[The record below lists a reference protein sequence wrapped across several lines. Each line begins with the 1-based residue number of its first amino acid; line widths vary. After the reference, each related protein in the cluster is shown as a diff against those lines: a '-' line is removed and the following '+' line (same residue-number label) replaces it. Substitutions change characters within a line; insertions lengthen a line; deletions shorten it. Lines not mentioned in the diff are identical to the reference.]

1 MGMVGERLRAFST
14 NRWLVFVA
22 AMWLQSMAGIGY
34 LFGAISPVVKDALGY
49 NQRQVA
55 TLGIAKDLG
64 DCVGFLAGSLSAMLP
79 PWAMLLIGA
88 VQNFIG
94 YGWLWLIVTK
104 QAPALPLS
112 MVSFTHLLILPFIHW
127 FSSLIRF
134 FIGSLDLVQVNVSAL
149 LFLVFSYRISH
160 SVQAVNL
167 FNNKLSQI
175 IIIHFSY

>member
-1 MGMVGERLRAFST
+1 
-14 NRWLVFVA
+14 
-22 AMWLQSMAGIGY
+22 MWLQSMAGIGY

-55 TLGIAKDLG
+55 ALGIAKDLG

-79 PWAMLLIGA
+79 PWGMLLIGA

-112 MVSFTHLLILPFIHW
+112 MVHLLLPFVLFFDSIVRSLEALIW
-127 FSSLIRF
+127 FKSTCQRYCSWSSTLNPHEMCYTI
-134 FIGSLDLVQVNVSAL
+134 SLFTDSPSCQFVQ
-149 LFLVFSYRISH
+149 
-160 SVQAVNL
+160 
-167 FNNKLSQI
+167 
-175 IIIHFSY
+175 